1 MGRPRRSRGDLPR
14 APLELLHPLALPSAA
29 VAGVEI
35 LAELPR
41 GQALP
46 LFSLYRAALAWSAGT
61 SAVAEADRVERHA
74 LARLDEGG
82 CWPAAAVVA
91 MFVAAPPEDDRE
103 EIARACLALADWA
116 LSQQAQE
123 TALAFAGLAALVWPR
138 HPRYAWTYGR
148 LLRGR
153 GRMREAEHWFRRS
166 YRIAVWLGDFE
177 AQAKCLNS
185 LGVLSYLT
193 GNYRRAETRL
203 ARALALAAKRGL
215 RVPRGEILHD
225 LFVLELN
232 RQDFTRAEAYASS
245 AVQCYLPGHDRLPAL
260 AHDLACLWM
269 DQGHFTRALPLLHA
283 VVCRLDDLSER
294 FQTYA
299 AAARAAGGAGDRE
312 AFDWAW
318 RGAHE
323 TAARFDEGR
332 LRAAALVDLGRGAS
346 SLGRWT
352 DAVEAFERAK
362 SVAMRNGET
371 GVIVTAEAGLT
382 AAFAERGV
390 DIPAHPGRRKGA
402 TQGDVVAREMIDAL
416 QPLRPV
422 AA

>member
-1 MGRPRRSRGDLPR
+1 M
-14 APLELLHPLALPSAA
+14 
-29 VAGVEI
+29 AGVEI

-46 LFSLYRAALAWSAGT
+46 LFSLYRAALSWSAGA

-91 MFVAAPPEDDRE
+91 MFVAAPPDDDRE

-153 GRMREAEHWFRRS
+153 SRMREAEHWFRRS

-177 AQAKCLNS
+177 AQVKCLDS
-185 LGVLSYLT
+185 LGVLAYVT
-193 GNYRRAETRL
+193 GNYRRAEGRL
-203 ARALALAAKRGL
+203 VRALALATKRGL
-215 RVPRGEILHD
+215 RHVRGEVLHN
-225 LFVLELN
+225 LFALELE
-232 RQDFTRAEAYASS
+232 RQDFARAEDYAAS
-245 AVQCYLPGHDRLPAL
+245 ALRHYLPRHDRLPAL

-269 DQGHFTRALPLLHA
+269 NQGHFERALPLLRA
-283 VVCRLDDLSER
+283 VVNHLEEPSER

-299 AAARAAGGAGDRE
+299 ATARAAGGAGDRD
-312 AFDWAW
+312 AFEWAW

-323 TAARFDEGR
+323 TAIRLDEGR
-332 LRAAALVDLGRGAS
+332 IRGAALVDLGRGAS

-352 DAVEAFERAK
+352 EAVQAFERARF
-362 SVAMRNGET
+362 VAARHGET
-371 GVIVTAEAGLT
+371 SVLVTAEAGLT
-382 AAFAERGV
+382 AAVAERGV
-390 DIPAHPGRRKGA
+390 DSPARPQQRNAMVRA
-402 TQGDVVAREMIDAL
+402 DVVAREMIDAL